1 MNDAVFETSSQEA
14 EFELCEGV
22 DELRKCSFKPDEHF
36 VRIPGFKP
44 EDGES
49 YYLEVKWREFWFQ
62 RYCDEQGIQQRSIEE
77 LPVTLIAGTSFLQ
90 AVAVVKMNGDV
101 IGRGVGGYN
110 IANGDIAYAVQ
121 IASTIAKGRALANA
135 GFGTVFSSSRTSE
148 SGGAEIPCD
157 SGVKTSEF
165 FIRRS
170 PKNPMFVTANEQ
182 ALKSEQI
189 DVKPENNAPAED
201 NRPAPA
207 PAGGMTREDA
217 LRFQVTVRGKHYGEA
232 LGDVMGKDPKAV
244 KYYAEN
250 TRYAGSELQTA
261 AKLILAQ

>member
-1 MNDAVFETSSQEA
+1 MNDAVFEANNQEA
-14 EFELCEGV
+14 ELELCEGV
-22 DELRKCSFKPDEHF
+22 EELRKCSFKPDEHF

-90 AVAVVKMNGDV
+90 AEAVVKMNGDV

-157 SGVKTSEF
+157 SGVRTSEF

-170 PKNPMFVTANEQ
+170 PKNPMCVTANQ
-182 ALKSEQI
+182 QVLKSEQNEANPGNGSP
-189 DVKPENNAPAED
+189 DD
-201 NRPAPA
+201 NRPASA
-207 PAGGMTREDA
+207 SAEGMTREDA